1 MPPQKLRRGRMMG
14 TQLATPWVS
23 SQRVSGA
30 HSTAAHAETA
40 GAPASITTGALGGG
54 GGGVELAGVWLP
66 EQATS
71 TDARDNPW
79 RTLRMGAI
87 VATDANP
94 TDADRAVAS
103 PSGSPLRP
111 DASPLR
117 RRW

>member
-40 GAPASITTGALGGG
+40 GAPASTTTGALWGGG
-54 GGGVELAGVWLP
+54 GELAGVWLP

-87 VATDANP
+87 VATDAHP
-94 TDADRAVAS
+94 ADADRPTTSPPELTPAS
-103 PSGSPLRP
+103 
-111 DASPLR
+111 
-117 RRW
+117 